1 MAASSGTRTMTSTQ
15 AKDQQEPE
23 TTPPPK
29 VRLRSACDQCHESKV
44 KCSGG
49 SPCVVCEKASTEC
62 KYSLAKSFGRPR
74 GVKNK
79 KTRQRLAEAEEARRR
94 ELASSHSQSSASHSS
109 PDTGYSSI
117 HAMHNMQ
124 SIDFGVNSCM
134 TFDNSLP
141 IPTVCCLKLS
151 MAG

>member
-1 MAASSGTRTMTSTQ
+1 MTSTQ
-15 AKDQQEPE
+15 AKDQEKQE

-49 SPCVVCEKASTEC
+49 TPCVVCEKARTEC

-109 PDTGYSSI
+109 PGAGYSSI
-117 HAMHNMQ
+117 HTIHNMQ
-124 SIDFGVNSCM
+124 GIDFGVNSCM
-134 TFDNSLP
+134 TFDNNLP
-141 IPTVCCLKLS
+141 IPTVGCLTLPS
-151 MAG
+151 ACTMSRRIQLT